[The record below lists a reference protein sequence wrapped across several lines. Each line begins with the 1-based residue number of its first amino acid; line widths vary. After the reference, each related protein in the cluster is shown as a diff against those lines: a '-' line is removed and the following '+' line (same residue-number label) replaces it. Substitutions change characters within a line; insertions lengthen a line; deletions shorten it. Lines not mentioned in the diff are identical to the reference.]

1 MIISLKEEKGIFNK
15 YQKVPH
21 VEEGIWRLKS

>member
-15 YQKVPH
+15 YQKVLH